1 LPLFS
6 RKSFLRR
13 INPAGPDCNK
23 RESRYNPD
31 ASGVSREGQTNMFR
45 PVIRTLA
52 MLIAIALA
60 VASAL
65 AQTPQP
71 SPAANSGISAYGVI
85 GEVKSIDAN
94 ARQMVVQTEG
104 GAQVTVVLNNKT
116 VYKRVPPGEK
126 TLDKAVDVA
135 WSDVAEGDR
144 VFARGRVSADQKTV
158 PAQQLIVMSKGEIAK
173 KREAELA
180 EWRRPGVR
188 GVIASVN
195 PATKEFSVSSRT
207 LMGAQQTVVVSL
219 SEKADMKRYP
229 HDSIKFSDAKP
240 SSFEELKAGDQV
252 RAVGERAPDGT
263 RLTADKVLSDP
274 HRIVGGTVT
283 AIDVAT
289 GEMKISDLQTKKP
302 ITVVIKPDSVIRRV
316 PANLG
321 MMMGG
326 MGAGGPGGPG
336 QAGGTAPGQGQG
348 QGQAKAQA
356 PPAGAPVGQ
365 QAGAPGGPA
374 GGGTRMGG
382 GGMNMADLL
391 ERFPTIA
398 INDLKVGDTIVM
410 SSTQGADPTRL
421 TAFTIVTGVEPLLQM
436 LAARQQAAGQPRP
449 AAVDLNSNFGGMFG
463 GIGVP

>member
-1 LPLFS
+1 
-6 RKSFLRR
+6 
-13 INPAGPDCNK
+13 
-23 RESRYNPD
+23 
-31 ASGVSREGQTNMFR
+31 MFR
-45 PVIRTLA
+45 PVTRTLA
-52 MLIAIALA
+52 ILIAIAMAA
-60 VASAL
+60 VSAL

-104 GAQVTVVLNNKT
+104 GAQVTVMLNDKT
-116 VYKRVPPGEK
+116 AYKRVPPGEK
-126 TLDKAVDVA
+126 TLDKAIDISMGDVG
-135 WSDVAEGDR
+135 EGDS
-144 VFARGRVSADQKTV
+144 VWARGRVSADQKSV
-158 PAQQLIVMSKGEIAK
+158 PAQQLIIMSKGDIAK

-195 PATKEFSVSSRT
+195 PATKEFSVSSRS
-207 LMGAQQTVVVSL
+207 LMGVQQTVVVSL
-219 SEKADMKRYP
+219 SAKVDMKRYP

-240 SSFEELKAGDQV
+240 SSFDELKAGDQV
-252 RAVGERAPDGT
+252 RAVGERTADGT
-263 RLTADKVLSDP
+263 HLTAERVLSDP

-302 ITVVIKPDSVIRRV
+302 LTVVIKPDSVIRRV

-321 MMMGG
+321 MTMGG

-336 QAGGTAPGQGQG
+336 QGGGTAQGQG
-348 QGQAKAQA
+348 QGQAKGQA
-356 PPAGAPVGQ
+356 PPAGAPGGQ
-365 QAGAPGGPA
+365 QGGAPGAPGGPA
-374 GGGTRMGG
+374 GGGMRMGG

-398 INDLKVGDTIVM
+398 ISDLKVGDTIIM
-410 SSTQGADPTRL
+410 SSTQSADPTRL

-436 LAARQQAAGQPRP
+436 LAARQQAGGQPRP

-463 GIGVP
+463 GVGVP